1 MGTMEWIFFMIVPL
15 LFGFWAQHHVTS
27 SFRTWS
33 EVPSAS
39 GMTGSEVARRIL
51 DQNGLHDVQ
60 VVPVAGELSDHY
72 DPKTRTVAL
81 SEPVFGA
88 RSVSA
93 LSVAAHEVGHA
104 IQHQQRYAPMSM
116 RAALFPAAALGS
128 NVWQILLMVGMVLM
142 FVTPVLG
149 MWAIAIGVGFY
160 AFAVLFHVVTLPVE
174 FDASRRAKVQLQQLG
189 VVAANETNGVSKV
202 LSAAAMTYVAGAL
215 AAIMQLIY
223 WVMILLNNRN

>member
-1 MGTMEWIFFMIVPL
+1 MEWLFFMIVPL
-15 LFGFWAQHHVTS
+15 AFGMWAQWRVTS

-33 EVPSAS
+33 EVSSSS
-39 GMTGSEVARRIL
+39 GMTGADVARRIL

-60 VVPVAGELSDHY
+60 IVPISGELSDHY

-88 RSVSA
+88 RSIAA
-93 LSVAAHEVGHA
+93 LGVAAHEVGHA

-116 RAALFPAAALGS
+116 RSALFPAAALGS
-128 NVWQILLMVGMVLM
+128 NLWQILLMVGIVLM
-142 FVTPVLG
+142 FVTPQLG
-149 MWAIAIGVGFY
+149 MWAIAIGICFY

-189 VVAANETNGVSKV
+189 IVSSNETQGVSRV
-202 LSAAAMTYVAGAL
+202 LGAAAMTYVAGAL

-223 WVMILLNNRN
+223 WVMVLANNRG

>member
-1 MGTMEWIFFMIVPL
+1 MEWLFFMIVPL
-15 LFGFWAQHHVTS
+15 AFGMWAQWRVTS

-33 EVPSAS
+33 EVSSSS
-39 GMTGSEVARRIL
+39 GMTGADVARRIL

-60 VVPVAGELSDHY
+60 IVPVSGELSDHY

-81 SEPVFGA
+81 SEPVYGA
-88 RSVSA
+88 RSIAA
-93 LSVAAHEVGHA
+93 LGVAAHEVGHA

-116 RAALFPAAALGS
+116 RSALFPAAALGS
-128 NVWQILLMVGMVLM
+128 NLWQILLMVGIVLM
-142 FVTPVLG
+142 FVTPQLG
-149 MWAIAIGVGFY
+149 MWAIAIGICFY

-189 VVAANETNGVSKV
+189 IVSSNETQGVSRV
-202 LSAAAMTYVAGAL
+202 LGAAAMTYVAGAL

-223 WVMILLNNRN
+223 WVMVLANNRG